1 MHVHMLHFTMV
12 DIRKSALLALLPL
25 VCLLALL
32 FTSSCS
38 LPWENPTPAT
48 ACGTIT
54 STEAVSNNASKAMN
68 AGTCFFQAYQK
79 CQAATLS
86 YIDQDTLLKQDHEKT
101 TRTLTI
107 DATTCKVSE
116 VVQTPSNSATYTCDK
131 MEGLRGSLR
140 LVSCGADGTFLLILN
155 AAIQ

>member
-1 MHVHMLHFTMV
+1 MHVHLLHLTMAPG
-12 DIRKSALLALLPL
+12 RKSALPALLPL

-38 LPWENPTPAT
+38 LPWGNTTQAT
-48 ACGTIT
+48 ACGTVT
-54 STEAVSNNASKAMN
+54 STEALSTTASKAMD
-68 AGTCFFQAYQK
+68 AGKCFLQAYQK
-79 CQAATLS
+79 CQAATLI
-86 YIDQDTLLKQDHEKT
+86 YIDQDMFLTQDHEKT
-101 TRTLTI
+101 TRTLTV

-131 MEGLRGSLR
+131 MEGVRGSLR
-140 LVSCGADGTFLLILN
+140 LVSCGADGTFSLVLN